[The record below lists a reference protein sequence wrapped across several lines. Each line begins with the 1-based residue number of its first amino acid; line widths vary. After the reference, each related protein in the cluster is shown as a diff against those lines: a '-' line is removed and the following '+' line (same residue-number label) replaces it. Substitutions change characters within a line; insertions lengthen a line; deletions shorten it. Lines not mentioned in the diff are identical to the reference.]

1 MASLT
6 PEQGIHQ
13 KRRVIF
19 NTLIHTFGDASRA
32 RHYFGIWLTQHA
44 LDTSFVAMRFAST
57 VALGEI
63 FSEEQKAHFL
73 RLLYENLAKPYEAL
87 PRYPAD
93 WVIATKKASASRSQA
108 SMDQSSAEQT
118 VPMNR
123 QPLRQPVTLPP
134 IEETP
139 ARIVFKG
146 FAKIMT
152 DAILVKLGAKHHLL
166 DDVMN
171 DIRASLAEKDLILL
185 AMMTR
190 WGAAKFEMTFF
201 PKAYSKREL
210 RYLAHLLYLIAADL
224 LGPPQADKL
233 LDKAVSTANRLP
245 EANDF
250 HPQNLL

>member
-1 MASLT
+1 
-6 PEQGIHQ
+6 
-13 KRRVIF
+13 
-19 NTLIHTFGDASRA
+19 
-32 RHYFGIWLTQHA
+32 
-44 LDTSFVAMRFAST
+44 
-57 VALGEI
+57 
-63 FSEEQKAHFL
+63 
-73 RLLYENLAKPYEAL
+73 
-87 PRYPAD
+87 
-93 WVIATKKASASRSQA
+93 
-108 SMDQSSAEQT
+108 
-118 VPMNR
+118 
-123 QPLRQPVTLPP
+123 
-134 IEETP
+134 
-139 ARIVFKG
+139 
-146 FAKIMT
+146 
-152 DAILVKLGAKHHLL
+152 
-166 DDVMN
+166 MN